1 MADEGGRAKI
11 NLKVVTMDGN
21 EMLFK
26 CRKTTPLQSLM
37 DAFCREQRVFA
48 NYVQFK
54 SDEGRCLDGA
64 YTPQEVCGT
73 VAVAAQPQ
81 LAPTTPLLP
90 NPLSACAADWVPPTH
105 THHLIPDCCPLPWLL
120 PGRKGW

>member
-1 MADEGGRAKI
+1 MPARGATRRRARAKVLWFSMADEGAKI

-54 SDEGRCLDGA
+54 SDEGRCLNGA

-73 VAVAAQPQ
+73 VAVA
-81 LAPTTPLLP
+81 
-90 NPLSACAADWVPPTH
+90 CTH
-105 THHLIPDCCPLPWLL
+105 YATAS
-120 PGRKGW
+120 